1 MIRHSNLAAAYEAS
15 ILSDCTSNKR
25 RRVKVGGA
33 HLFVRP
39 GTRPFAKRICAKAER
54 RLAKVD
60 VATRLGE
67 TMTIDPVIPE
77 VFMDLL
83 AIEAACGEGFA
94 LSHLANDNWA
104 EPPPPVVMTRKQAL
118 VAFARAA

>member
-1 MIRHSNLAAAYEAS
+1 MH
-15 ILSDCTSNKR
+15 
-25 RRVKVGGA
+25 
-33 HLFVRP
+33 
-39 GTRPFAKRICAKAER
+39 TRPMRTRVAANIAAPYFLAETRATGPARTKTGNRRQAKRQIIRIDRKA
-54 RLAKVD
+54 AKVD
-60 VATRLGE
+60 VATHLAE
-67 TMTIDPVIPE
+67 MSEPDHTIPE

-104 EPPPPVVMTRKQAL
+104 EPPAPVVMTRKQAL